1 MNKSELSSENRER
14 IQYAIEHGLN
24 VSMWEP
30 IALLSGGLTGIP
42 VYKIEANDQYYAIK
56 LENVYDENID
66 LARCYQALEIVSN
79 EGLAPQV
86 YFTDTER
93 GIILMHYIEP
103 QPRPQASSESAQAF
117 AKIIRQLHDGK
128 PFASWKSLL
137 EILDHFYQKLS
148 METRQI
154 SIVQQCMEKALSLEG
169 FLSNPSDI
177 RPSHGDLN
185 PSNVLFDGSKY
196 WLVDWQAAAPRNL
209 YFDLS
214 CCATF
219 FYFFNENLC
228 IQFLKDYFDR
238 EVTQEEMEKYQLMQI
253 FTHIYY
259 GIGFIA
265 ISGELDPHL
274 SVMSDDELEKLPN
287 YLAFMQDIGA
297 GKVNLASAKAQQQ
310 FGFIFLKTAVNMMN
324 KNKSRGSIF

>member
-1 MNKSELSSENRER
+1 
-14 IQYAIEHGLN
+14 
-24 VSMWEP
+24 
-30 IALLSGGLTGIP
+30 
-42 VYKIEANDQYYAIK
+42 
-56 LENVYDENID
+56 
-66 LARCYQALEIVSN
+66 
-79 EGLAPQV
+79 
-86 YFTDTER
+86 
-93 GIILMHYIEP
+93 
-103 QPRPQASSESAQAF
+103 
-117 AKIIRQLHDGK
+117 
-128 PFASWKSLL
+128 LL

-148 METRQI
+148 METRRI
-154 SIVQQCMEKALSLEG
+154 SLVQQSMEKALSLEG
-169 FLSNPSDI
+169 FLLSPGDT

-209 YFDLS
+209 YFDLA

-238 EVTQEEMEKYQLMQI
+238 EVTQEEMEKYQLMRM
-253 FTHIYY
+253 FSHIYY

-274 SVMSDDELEKLPN
+274 SLMSDDELEKLPS

-297 GKVNLASAKAQQQ
+297 GKVNLGSAKAQQQ
-310 FGFIFLKTAVNMMN
+310 FGFIFLKTAVDMMN
-324 KNKSRGSIF
+324 KS